1 MPDPKATPEL
11 PNRATHG
18 DRDRSSTPDG
28 GNPKGFPTSERQDT
42 ETAHHEQHE
51 ERPGES
57 AGGKSAAKKS
67 SGEGSSGA

>member
-1 MPDPKATPEL
+1 MPDPKARPEL

-18 DRDRSSTPDG
+18 DGKESTTPED

-42 ETAHHEQHE
+42 ETSHHEQHE

-57 AGGKSAAKKS
+57 AGGKSA
-67 SGEGSSGA
+67 GERPSGA